1 MKTKKGIG
9 VSGGVAIAPA
19 VILDAEEFD
28 IPERHVPADQTGQE
42 LSRYHKAIA
51 LSKKEI
57 QDLRKHT
64 AGQLGKETASIF
76 DFHLGLLDD
85 RLLHKKI
92 SDTICNSHVT
102 AEYAV
107 ATVLRGYAKEFLAM
121 PKYLADRVKDIYD
134 IEKRLLHNL
143 IGQRYAILTHLKQE
157 VNVLAHDLTPSQT
170 ASMDR
175 RHVQGLATDAGGQ
188 TSHTAIVARALGIP
202 AVVGLNDITEEIAGG
217 EMVIIDGNRGVVII
231 DPDERT
237 IEDYREY
244 SLRQVEFIHSLD
256 ALRDLPAITRDGHEV
271 TLLGNIEFPD
281 EAETVLSKGGQGIG
295 LYRTEFLYL
304 GSDKEPS
311 EEDHY
316 RAYRQVVEMCPNRQ
330 VVIRT
335 LDLGA
340 DKYTQSRAKIPERN
354 PFLGCRSI
362 RFCLQNLPMFKTQI
376 RAILRASVDTQASI
390 LFPLITNLL
399 ELRQAKSVV
408 RDVIEDLEE
417 EDIEHRGDMPIGM
430 MVETPSAA
438 LQCEA
443 FAREVDFF
451 SIGTNDL
458 VQYTLAVDRGNEKV
472 ASLFTAAHPSV
483 LRLIKEVIRAGQ
495 RYDVPVSCCGEMA
508 GEPIYTLLLLGLG
521 LRIFSCAPPAIP
533 EIKKVIR
540 SATMEQALQ
549 VARRVMSF
557 DSDKETINY
566 LRVETSA
573 SCRRPTAPRPLAV
586 WRCGTFPPFFGRAG
600 ARTCRRCACGGGK
613 STRA

>member
-9 VSGGVAIAPA
+9 VSAGVAIATA
-19 VILDAEEFD
+19 VVLDAEEFD
-28 IPERHVPADQTGQE
+28 IPERHVPVDHAQAE
-42 LSRYHKAIA
+42 LSRLKKATA

-57 QDLRKHT
+57 LDLRKHT
-64 AGQLGKETASIF
+64 ADQLGKETASIF

-85 RLLHKKI
+85 KVLQKKF
-92 SDTICNSHVT
+92 SDTILGGHVT

-134 IEKRLLHNL
+134 IERRLLRNL
-143 IGQRYAILTHLKQE
+143 IGQQHQSLAHMRAE
-157 VNVLAHDLTPSQT
+157 VCLLAHDLTPSQA

-175 RHVQGLATDAGGQ
+175 EHVLGLAIDAGGQ

-202 AVVGLNDITEEIAGG
+202 AVVGLNDVTAEVAGG
-217 EMVIIDGNRGVVII
+217 TMVIIDGNRGVVIL

-237 IEDYREY
+237 IEEYRQY
-244 SLRQVEFIHSLD
+244 SRQQVEFVHSLD
-256 ALRDLPAITRDGHEV
+256 ALRDLPAITRDGHEI
-271 TLLGNIEFPD
+271 TLMGNIEFPR

-304 GSDKEPS
+304 GSDTEPT

-316 RAYRQVVEMCPNRQ
+316 KAYRQVVDMCINRP

-340 DKYTQSRAKIPERN
+340 DKYTQSRARIPERN

-376 RAILRASVDTQASI
+376 RAILRASVGAQASM
-390 LFPLITNLL
+390 LFPLISNLL
-399 ELRQAKSVV
+399 ELRQAKTVV

-417 EDIEHRGDMPIGM
+417 EGLEHRSDMPIGM

-443 FAREVDFF
+443 FAQEVDFF

-458 VQYTLAVDRGNEKV
+458 IQYTLAVDRGNEKV
-472 ASLFTAAHPSV
+472 ASLFTAAHPAV
-483 LRLIKEVIRAGQ
+483 LRLLKEIIRAGQ

-508 GEPIYTLLLLGLG
+508 GDPQFTLLLLGLG
-521 LRIFSCAPPAIP
+521 LRIFSCAPAGIP
-533 EIKKVIR
+533 EVKKIIR

-557 DSDKETINY
+557 DSDKEIVNY
-566 LRVETSA
+566 LRVET
-573 SCRRPTAPRPLAV
+573 RRILPEAYN
-586 WRCGTFPPFFGRAG
+586 
-600 ARTCRRCACGGGK
+600 
-613 STRA
+613 